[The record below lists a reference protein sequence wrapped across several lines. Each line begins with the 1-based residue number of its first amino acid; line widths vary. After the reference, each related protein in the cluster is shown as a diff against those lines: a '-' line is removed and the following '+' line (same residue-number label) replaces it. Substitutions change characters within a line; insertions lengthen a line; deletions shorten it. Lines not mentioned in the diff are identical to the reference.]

1 MTAPTAQGAAPAR
14 QPGMA
19 FIMITV
25 LIDMISIGLIVPVLP
40 AIVGTFTSNP
50 AEQAFWYAAVAFAFG
65 LANFAGA
72 PVMGALSDRFGRRPV
87 LLLGFCGLALN
98 LFATAAATAAWMLVA
113 VRLVGGL
120 FQSNAA
126 VANAYVADITPPED
140 RARRFGLLGAM
151 FGIGFILGPTIGGL
165 LGEIDLRL
173 PFVVAGALA
182 MVNFAYGWY
191 VLPESLPPERRRPFE
206 WRRCNPVSA
215 LRGLTQLQGVGLLVP
230 ALACI
235 GLAQFTMY
243 TIWVLY
249 TSFKFGWSPADN
261 GWSLF
266 FVGVMSALV
275 QGWLLG
281 KLLKRVEARQLLVWG
296 LVSSSIAYLLY
307 GLAPGGWAM
316 YAITLFNL
324 IGFTVQA
331 AMNSVVSG
339 AADATIQGQTMGS
352 VSSLNSLT
360 AALAPLIGPPMLGLV
375 SHYPQGDWRIGA
387 PFYFCALL
395 QAAAMLLA
403 WRHFQH
409 HRAAGPSAAA
419 SSSSPST

>member
-1 MTAPTAQGAAPAR
+1 
-14 QPGMA
+14 
-19 FIMITV
+19 
-25 LIDMISIGLIVPVLP
+25 
-40 AIVGTFTSNP
+40 VGTFTANP

-65 LANFAGA
+65 LANFIGA

-87 LLLGFCGLALN
+87 LLMGFCGLALN
-98 LFATAAATAAWMLVA
+98 LFATALATAAWMLVA

-151 FGIGFILGPTIGGL
+151 FGIGFILGPTLGGL

-173 PFVVAGALA
+173 PFVVAGSLAL
-182 MVNFAYGWY
+182 VNVAYGWF
-191 VLPESLPPERRRPFE
+191 VLPESLPADRRRPFE
-206 WRRCNPVSA
+206 WRRCNPVAA
-215 LRGLTQLQGVGLLVP
+215 LRGLARLQGVGLLVP

-249 TSFKFGWSPADN
+249 TTFKFGWSPADN

-281 KLLKRVEARQLLVWG
+281 KLLKRFEARQLLVWG
-296 LVSSSIAYLLY
+296 LTSSSIAYLLY
-307 GLAPGGWAM
+307 GLAPVGWAM
-316 YAITLFNL
+316 YAITLVNL

-331 AMNSVVSG
+331 TMNSVVSG
-339 AADATIQGQTMGS
+339 AADATVQGQTMGS

-360 AALAPLIGPPMLGLV
+360 AAIAPLVGPPLLGLV
-375 SHYPQGDWRIGA
+375 SHFPQGDWRIGA

-395 QAAAMLLA
+395 QGLAMLFA
-403 WRHFQH
+403 WRHFRQ
-409 HRAAGPSAAA
+409 HRADRARAATAAA
-419 SSSSPST
+419 ADVAPVTPPTTPST